1 MFQAALFHGVPA
13 LGATALALMALGGLL
28 IGFSKTSFG
37 GLGAV
42 ASAVYA
48 LSMPAREST
57 AVVLLLLLTGDL
69 IALLSYGRHVRWR
82 VLGQLL
88 PAVLPGLLLGAVFIR
103 LVDDVLMRRSIAV
116 VLLAMVVVRLVQG
129 RLRPATTPTEGRG
142 HWAVAAGAGLTAGF
156 TTMVANAAAPVM
168 SLYLLAQRFDKR
180 RFLATNAWFFATV
193 NLCKVP
199 FAASVG
205 LFTPLVFGV
214 TLVMLPAV
222 LVGAAVGRLI
232 IRRVTQ
238 QQFELVTVLA
248 TAAASVL
255 LLVR

>member
-1 MFQAALFHGVPA
+1 MFHLV
-13 LGATALALMALGGLL
+13 ATLSWPILALMAVGGAL

-48 LSMPAREST
+48 LGMPARAST
-57 AVVLLLLLTGDL
+57 AVVLLLLLIGDAV
-69 IALLSYGRHVRWR
+69 ALVSYGRQVRWR

-88 PAVLPGLLLGAVFIR
+88 PAVLPGLLLGALFIR
-103 LVDDVLMRRSIAV
+103 LVDDAVMRRSIGV
-116 VLLAMVVVRLVQG
+116 VLLAMIVVRWAQG
-129 RLRPATTPTEGRG
+129 RLRGTGREEGRPN
-142 HWAVAAGAGLTAGF
+142 WTYTAGTGLTAGF

-168 SLYLLAQRFDKR
+168 ALYLLAQRFEKR
-180 RFLATNAWFFATV
+180 RFLATNAWFFAIV

-205 LFTPLVFGV
+205 LFSPVVFGLA
-214 TLVMLPAV
+214 LVMVPTV
-222 LVGAAVGRLI
+222 LVGTVVGRLV
-232 IRRVTQ
+232 IRKVSQR
-238 QQFELVTVLA
+238 QFEVVTTLA
-248 TAAASVL
+248 TVFASVL

>member
-1 MFQAALFHGVPA
+1 MFQQVAALGLPV
-13 LGATALALMALGGLL
+13 LALMALGGVL

-48 LSMPAREST
+48 LSMPARAST
-57 AVVLLLLLTGDL
+57 AAVLLLLLIGDAVAL
-69 IALLSYGRHVRWR
+69 ISYGRHVRWR

-88 PAVLPGLLLGAVFIR
+88 PAVLPGLLVGAVFIR
-103 LVDDVLMRRSIAV
+103 FVDDTWMRRSIGA
-116 VLLAMVVVRLVQG
+116 VLLVMVAVHLVRARLVPHGGQE
-129 RLRPATTPTEGRG
+129 RSRPNWVA
-142 HWAVAAGAGLTAGF
+142 AAGAGLTAGF

-168 SLYLLAQRFDKR
+168 SLYLLSQGFDKR

-205 LFTPLVFGV
+205 LFGPLVFGV
-214 TLVMLPAV
+214 ALVMMPAV
-222 LVGAAVGRLI
+222 LAGTAAGRLI
-232 IRRVTQ
+232 ITHVSQR
-238 QQFELVTVLA
+238 QFELVTVLA
-248 TAAASVL
+248 TALASVL
-255 LLVR
+255 LIIR